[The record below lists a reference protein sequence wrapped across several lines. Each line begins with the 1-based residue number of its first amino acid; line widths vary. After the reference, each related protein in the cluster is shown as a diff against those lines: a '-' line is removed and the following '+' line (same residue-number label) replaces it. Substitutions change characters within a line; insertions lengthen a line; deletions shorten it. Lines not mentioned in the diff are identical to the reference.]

1 MLIRDTH
8 TEDLPAILEIHNDA
22 IRNTTAIWDETEVGL
37 AERMDWL
44 NGRLRAGYPVLTAVV
59 DGKVAGYASYA
70 QWRPKSGYRFTV
82 EHSVYVSNDFHRRGI
97 ASALLTELVARAT
110 SAGIHAL
117 VGVIESQNTTSIAL
131 HEKFGFVTVGQ
142 MPEVGIKFG
151 RWLDLTLMQLTLAD

>member
-37 AERMDWL
+37 EERITWL
-44 NGRLRAGYPVLTAVV
+44 DGRLRAGNPVLTAVV
-59 DGKVAGYASYA
+59 DGRVAGYASYA
-70 QWRPKSGYRFTV
+70 QWRPKSGYRLTV
-82 EHSVYVSNDFHRRGI
+82 EHSVYVSGDFHRRGI
-97 ASALLTELVARAT
+97 ASALLTELIERAR

-117 VGVIESQNTTSIAL
+117 VGVIESGNTTSITL
-131 HEKFGFVTVGQ
+131 HEKLGFVTVGE

-151 RWLDLTLMQLTLAD
+151 RWLDLTLMQLTL